1 MSDGLTT
8 AHTLSLSERKKLSLT
23 GVVEVVSFDEQ
34 AVVLKTPLGNL
45 VVQGDA
51 LQLKQLIPDGGN
63 VAVEGEI
70 SSLTYEQLRH
80 NGSWLNR
87 LFG

>member
-1 MSDGLTT
+1 MSENLMSP
-8 AHTLSLSERKKLSLT
+8 HTLSLSERKKLSLT
-23 GVVEVVSFDEQ
+23 GVQEVVSFDEQ

-45 VVQGDA
+45 VVQGEN
-51 LQLKQLIPDGGN
+51 LQLKQLIPDGGD

-70 SSLTYEQLRH
+70 SSLAYEQLRRS
-80 NGSWLNR
+80 GWLAR

>member
-1 MSDGLTT
+1 MSENLGSP
-8 AHTLSLSERKKLSLT
+8 HTLSLSERKKLTLT
-23 GVVEVVSFDEQ
+23 GVQEVVSFDEQ

-45 VVQGDA
+45 VVQGDG
-51 LQLKQLIPDGGN
+51 LQLKQLIPEGGN

-80 NGSWLNR
+80 SGGWLNR